1 MTAQTPLA
9 IRHTDLVAS
18 PPTKGNT
25 PMIVQTPLA
34 TRHTD
39 LFASPPTASRPLTR
53 RTALRGIGAAG
64 LAAAG
69 VALAGR
75 LGPAAFATHD
85 PNADPAAV
93 IDAYAVAVNAGN
105 LDAILSCY
113 TDDAIHAAL
122 PTPDGSAGVCHG
134 KGQFRMFYEQAIA
147 NGDEIE
153 LVPESLT
160 VDGER
165 VAFRVRTTS
174 EPWTALGL
182 GALEADSEAIMADG
196 CILTH
201 VVMLT
206 AGAVRQLLVAQGIA
220 ADAGEHEHANP
231 AGGPR

>member
-1 MTAQTPLA
+1 MTAQTAP
-9 IRHTDLVAS
+9 D
-18 PPTKGNT
+18 
-25 PMIVQTPLA
+25 

-39 LFASPPTASRPLTR
+39 LIAFLPPPPRSLTR
-53 RTALRGIGAAG
+53 RAALRRIGAAG

-75 LGPAAFATHD
+75 LGPAAVATHD
-85 PNADPAAV
+85 PTADPAAV
-93 IDAYAVAVNAGN
+93 IATYAAAVNAGN

-113 TDDAIHAAL
+113 TDDAIHVAL
-122 PTPDGSAGVCHG
+122 PTPDGSAGVCYG
-134 KGQFRMFYEQAIA
+134 KSQFRVFYEQAIA
-147 NGDEIE
+147 NGDTIE

-165 VAFRVRTTS
+165 VAFRVLTRS

-182 GALEADSEAIMADG
+182 GALEADSEAIVVDG

-220 ADAGEHEHANP
+220 VDAGEHTHGQLPPWNP
-231 AGGPR
+231 SRPR